1 MASSTKLERLLNL
14 TALLLA
20 APRPLTADDIQEQ
33 LEQYPRDLVAF
44 RRAFERDKDELR
56 GMGIPLRV
64 QRVPGRV
71 PEVDGYRI
79 PPEEYALRDPALTT
93 EELAALHLA
102 ASAVQVEGLPST
114 EGLMK
119 LGGLVGPDASSEL
132 GVHVADRKRGV
143 WGKRVSVRVDI

>member
-1 MASSTKLERLLNL
+1 
-14 TALLLA
+14 
-20 APRPLTADDIQEQ
+20 
-33 LEQYPRDLVAF
+33 
-44 RRAFERDKDELR
+44 
-56 GMGIPLRV
+56 MGIPLRV

-132 GVHVADRKRGV
+132 GVHVAPLPADPNLAVLFAAVASRPPVEDRKSTRLN
-143 WGKRVSVRVDI
+143 SSH

>member
-79 PPEEYALRDPALTT
+79 PPEAYALRDPALTT
-93 EELAALHLA
+93 AEPAALPLA
-102 ASAVQVEGLPST
+102 TSAVPA
-114 EGLMK
+114 
-119 LGGLVGPDASSEL
+119 GGVPPPAGPTTP
-132 GVHVADRKRGV
+132 GGRG
-143 WGKRVSVRVDI
+143 GPARPPT

>member
-79 PPEEYALRDPALTT
+79 PPEEYGLRDRALATDD
-93 EELAALHLA
+93 LAALHRA
-102 ASAVQVEGLPST
+102 APAVPV
-114 EGLMK
+114 
-119 LGGLVGPDASSEL
+119 GGLHSTARTRVVE
-132 GVHVADRKRGV
+132 
-143 WGKRVSVRVDI
+143 GKRVTERVDLGGRSSNTKKKD

>member
-44 RRAFERDKDELR
+44 RRAFERDNDELR
-56 GMGIPLRV
+56 GLGIPLRV

-71 PEVDGYRI
+71 PDVHGYRI
-79 PPEEYALRDPALTT
+79 PPEAYALRDPALHSD
-93 EELAALHLA
+93 ELAALPLPP
-102 ASAVQVEGLPST
+102 SAVQAEGPPPPARH
-114 EGLMK
+114 MK
-119 LGGLVGPDASSEL
+119 PAGT
-132 GVHVADRKRGV
+132 
-143 WGKRVSVRVDI
+143 

>member
-64 QRVPGRV
+64 QRALGRV
-71 PEVDGYRI
+71 PEVEGYRI
-79 PPEEYALRDPALTT
+79 TPEGYSLRRS
-93 EELAALHLA
+93 EERR
-102 ASAVQVEGLPST
+102 
-114 EGLMK
+114 
-119 LGGLVGPDASSEL
+119 VGQECVRTCNSW
-132 GVHVADRKRGV
+132 GVT
-143 WGKRVSVRVDI
+143 

>member
-33 LEQYPRDLVAF
+33 LEQYPRDLVAI
-44 RRAFERDKDELR
+44 RRAFEPDKDELR

-64 QRVPGRV
+64 QPVTARV

-79 PPEEYALRDPALTT
+79 PHQESALRAPALPP
-93 EELAALHLA
+93 EDRSALHLPS
-102 ASAVQVEGLPST
+102 SAWPVEELPSR
-114 EGLMK
+114 EAPLN
-119 LGGLVGPDASSEL
+119 S
-132 GVHVADRKRGV
+132 
-143 WGKRVSVRVDI
+143 